1 MSIDKIEKGVKDILE
16 IVRYTRK
23 QKGLSQREVAEF
35 LNISQNAYKDIET
48 GKTELKVKTLFQLDE
63 FLGLDL
69 RKAQEPTEESKEEVQ
84 VAINTETVGDFFN
97 LLVKNDIEQQGALEE
112 IKSNMVSKTDF
123 EQLKTLIVELL
134 SKDTLS
140 E

>member
-1 MSIDKIEKGVKDILE
+1 MSIDKIEEGIQDILN
-16 IVRYTRK
+16 IIRGTRK
-23 QKGLSQREVAEF
+23 EKGLSQREVAEF
-35 LNISQNAYKDIET
+35 LGISQNAYKDIET
-48 GKTELKVKTLFQLDE
+48 GKTELKVKALFQLDE

-69 RKAQEPTEESKEEVQ
+69 RKTQEPTETSKEEVQ